1 MNIRII
7 ATPHIEHY
15 TLGLYGELAR
25 KTQVTLVSLQKYDIP
40 AKQIIVPRVP
50 LPGKRTSLRNLVL
63 RWISKNYDIIHVNSS
78 LDGVAVK
85 NLDRLVVTEH
95 GFPDPSVE
103 EGRSKKLYQH
113 EQESLIK
120 LSENGVPIVAIS
132 HFTASEIK
140 KKLGI
145 EVSNVIYH
153 GVLDI
158 FRVKSPRKAP
168 KVHTVLWNSRLIRF
182 KEPFVL
188 LEAIHKLKNK
198 QGFLV
203 RIRGDGPLRGEIA
216 EYIKRGNISDLVSF
230 VDPVPFHHL
239 PSIYRSASIYVH
251 TCSREPFGLAVLE
264 AMASG
269 LPVIVP
275 RSGGAYE
282 VAGNAALTFNPGDN
296 YDLAEKLEALMED
309 PELYEKM
316 SEKSLKRSSEF
327 SWEKAAEE
335 YLKFFDKVISQ

>member
-25 KTQVTLVSLQKYDIP
+25 RTQVTLVSLQRYDIP

-50 LPGKRTSLRNLVL
+50 LPGKRTALRNLIL
-63 RWISKNYDIIHVNSS
+63 RLLSKNYDIIHTNSS

-113 EQESLIK
+113 EQASLIE
-120 LSENGVPIVAIS
+120 LAENSVPIVAIS

-140 KKLGI
+140 EKLGI
-145 EVSNVIYH
+145 KVSKVIYH
-153 GVLDI
+153 GILEI
-158 FRVKSPRKAP
+158 FKAKVPRAP
-168 KVHTVLWNSRLIRF
+168 PKEHKVLWNSRLIRF

-188 LEAIHKLKNK
+188 LEAVHKLKTK
-198 QGFLV
+198 RGFIV
-203 RIRGDGPLRGEIA
+203 RIRGDGSLREEII
-216 EYIKRGNISDLVSF
+216 EYIKKQNLSNLVSF
-230 VDPVPFHHL
+230 VDPVPFYEL
-239 PSIYRSASIYVH
+239 PSIYQSASIYVH

-282 VAGNAALTFNPGDN
+282 VAGDAALTFNPRDS
-296 YDLAEKLEALMED
+296 YDLAEKLEAIMED

-316 SEKSLKRSSEF
+316 SEKSLKRASEF
-327 SWEKAAEE
+327 SWERATED
-335 YLKFFDKVISQ
+335 YLEFFDRVISQ

>member
-1 MNIRII
+1 MDLRII
-7 ATPHIEHY
+7 ATPHVEHY
-15 TLGLYGELAR
+15 TLGLYGELVR
-25 KTQVTLVSLQKYDIP
+25 RTQVTLVSLQKYDIP

-50 LPGKRTSLRNLVL
+50 LPGKRTALRNLVL

-85 NLDRLVVTEH
+85 NLDRVVVTEH

-103 EGRSKKLYQH
+103 EGRGKKLYQH

-140 KKLGI
+140 EKLGI
-145 EVSNVIYH
+145 KVSNVIYH

-158 FRVKSPRKAP
+158 FRAKTPRKAP
-168 KVHTVLWNSRLIRF
+168 GVHIVLWNSRLIRF

-188 LEAIHKLKNK
+188 LDAVHKLKNK

-203 RIRGDGPLRGEIA
+203 RIRGDGPIRGEIA
-216 EYIKRGNISDLVSF
+216 EYIKRENMSDLVSF
-230 VDPVPFHHL
+230 VDPVPFHQL
-239 PSIYRSASIYVH
+239 PSIYKSASIYVH

-282 VAGNAALTFNPGDN
+282 VAGDAALAFNPGDS
-296 YDLAEKLEALMED
+296 YDLAEKLEALIED

-316 SEKSLKRSSEF
+316 SEKSLKRASEF
-327 SWEKAAEE
+327 SWEKAAED
-335 YLKFFDKVISQ
+335 YLASFDKVISQ